1 MAKFTQGIYQICND
15 AQPLILAILIL
26 MLVVAGIGMIVGG
39 EEARGWIKERIK
51 YILMGAAIGFGAT
64 ELGKLIASW
73 FM

>member
-1 MAKFTQGIYQICND
+1 MAKFTQGIYQICSD